1 MPFREGDLMDRN
13 RRSTVRRLPER
24 ASYDRATIEAIV
36 DEGAVAHVG
45 FVSGGTPVVI
55 PMTYGRDGA
64 TLFIHGSAASR
75 LMKELSAGIE
85 VCFEVT
91 HLDGLV
97 LARSAFHHSMNY
109 RSVVVFGKARPV
121 DDPSEKLHA
130 LRVISDHVVPGR
142 WSSVRP
148 PNELELR
155 ATLVLALPLDEAS
168 AKIRSGPP
176 GDDESDIDPGVW
188 AGEIP
193 LRLTA
198 LAPVADA
205 VTAVAPPSHVEA
217 LVASRR

>member
-1 MPFREGDLMDRN
+1 MERN

-24 ASYDRATIEAIV
+24 ASYERAKIEAIV

-55 PMTYGRDGA
+55 PMTYGRDGGV
-64 TLFIHGSAASR
+64 LFIHGSAASR
-75 LMKELSAGIE
+75 LMKELSTGIE

-109 RSVVVFGKARPV
+109 RSVVVFGTARRV

-130 LRVISDHVVPGR
+130 LRVISDNVVPGR

-148 PNELELR
+148 PNERELR

-176 GDDESDIDPGVW
+176 GDDESDVDPGVW

-198 LAPVADA
+198 LAPLPDA
-205 VTAVAPPSHVEA
+205 ATAVPPPPHVEA